1 MKFKEINIG
10 IESTTNLIPMIIHT
24 HVGFSVYTRYDVRMI
39 VNHTTPSTRKYFCFG
54 ENDKSS

>member
-24 HVGFSVYTRYDVRMI
+24 HVGFSVYTRYDARMV
-39 VNHTTPSTRKYFCFG
+39 VNHTTASTRKYFCFG